1 VHERSSPD
9 RSTSASERI
18 FRHVLVPTDGSDAS
32 VAAARLAYRLAR
44 AFDAKVDLLFV
55 IDLLLCEE
63 LRRFDRRELEEVQ
76 RELLEQGERVVG
88 VLRDEG
94 ERQGLAVASAVRRG
108 DPFEE
113 IVATAQ
119 QQEVDLIVMGHVG
132 RRPRARVLLG
142 SVAERVLEFAPCP
155 VMVVKHEEDGAPR
168 GTPVCR
174 R

>member
-1 VHERSSPD
+1 MHD
-9 RSTSASERI
+9 RI

-32 VAAARLAYRLAR
+32 VAAARLTYRIAR
-44 AFDAKVDLLFV
+44 IFDAKVDLLFV

-63 LRRFDRRELEEVQ
+63 LRRFDQRELEEIQ

-94 ERQGLAVASAVRRG
+94 ERQGLTVVSTVRRG

-113 IVATAQ
+113 IVDMAQ
-119 QQEVDLIVMGHVG
+119 KREVDLIVMGHVG

-155 VMVVKHEEDGAPR
+155 VMVVKHEDEGAPPR
-168 GTPVCR
+168 APAR
-174 R
+174 KP

>member
-1 VHERSSPD
+1 MHDRSSRD
-9 RSTSASERI
+9 RI

-44 AFDAKVDLLFV
+44 TFEAKVELLFV

-63 LRRFDRRELEEVQ
+63 LRRFDRREFDEIQ

-94 ERQGLAVASAVRRG
+94 ERQGLTVASAVRRG

-113 IVATAQ
+113 IVASAQ
-119 QQEVDLIVMGHVG
+119 NLEVDLIVMGHVG

-155 VMVVKHEEDGAPR
+155 VMVVKHEDEAAPR
-168 GTPVCR
+168 GAHRPKH
-174 R
+174 

>member
-1 VHERSSPD
+1 MHD
-9 RSTSASERI
+9 RI

-44 AFDAKVDLLFV
+44 AFEAKVDLLFV

-63 LRRFDRRELEEVQ
+63 LRRFDQGEFDEIQ

-94 ERQGLAVASAVRRG
+94 ERQGLTVASTVRRG

-155 VMVVKHEEDGAPR
+155 VMVVKHDDDGAA
-168 GTPVCR
+168 R
-174 R
+174 RATARRR

>member
-1 VHERSSPD
+1 MSD
-9 RSTSASERI
+9 RI

-63 LRRFDRRELEEVQ
+63 LRRFDRRELEEIQ

-88 VLRDEG
+88 VLRGEG
-94 ERQGLAVASAVRRG
+94 ERQGLTVASTVRRG

-119 QQEVDLIVMGHVG
+119 QREVDLIVMGHVG

-155 VMVVKHEEDGAPR
+155 VMVVKHEADGAPR
-168 GTPVCR
+168 DGLRGLPGR

>member
-1 VHERSSPD
+1 MSD
-9 RSTSASERI
+9 RI

-63 LRRFDRRELEEVQ
+63 LRRFDARELQEVQ
-76 RELLEQGERVVG
+76 RELLDQGERLVG
-88 VLRDEG
+88 VLREEG
-94 ERQGLAVASAVRRG
+94 ERQGLTVAGHVRRG

-113 IVATAQ
+113 IVATARQ
-119 QQEVDLIVMGHVG
+119 HEVDLIVMGHVG

-155 VMVVKHEEDGAPR
+155 VMVVKHETEAAAKR
-168 GTPVCR
+168 
-174 R
+174 